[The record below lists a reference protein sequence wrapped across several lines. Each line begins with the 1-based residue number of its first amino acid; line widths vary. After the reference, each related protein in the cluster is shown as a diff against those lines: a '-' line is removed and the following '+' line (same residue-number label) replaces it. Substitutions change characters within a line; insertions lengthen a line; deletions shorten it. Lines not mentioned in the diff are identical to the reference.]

1 MSHSPFAP
9 LLACFGLGKLVTS
22 FRNVMHAIRK
32 QNEPVEEEDLVEV
45 ADLRNLMDHC
55 RGIHGACLNLVN
67 AKPKVHNIIIM

>member
-1 MSHSPFAP
+1 
-9 LLACFGLGKLVTS
+9 
-22 FRNVMHAIRK
+22 MHAIRK